1 MITRESVQAADGMS
15 FPGISFQKNA
25 LKPIFDLQKVYYY
38 RVFIEVTKAHVVML
52 REQDLMTEDEC
63 ALILSTMLDLEKLP
77 IEESEHNPAYEDLFF
92 LFEKELENRIGSDLA
107 GKVHTAR
114 SRNDICVG
122 EFRMVLREQLVR
134 LAEKLNLFRESLL
147 YLAGENLE
155 TVMPMYTH
163 TQPAQPSTLGHYLL
177 SMADVMQR
185 DFQRLMAA
193 EKTVNMSPFGAA
205 AITTTGFPI
214 SRERVCEL
222 LGFSSLCEN
231 SYDSIAAS
239 DHMTQFASV
248 MMTMAINLSRF
259 MKDILD

>member
-1 MITRESVQAADGMS
+1 
-15 FPGISFQKNA
+15 
-25 LKPIFDLQKVYYY
+25 
-38 RVFIEVTKAHVVML
+38 
-52 REQDLMTEDEC
+52 
-63 ALILSTMLDLEKLP
+63 
-77 IEESEHNPAYEDLFF
+77 
-92 LFEKELENRIGSDLA
+92 
-107 GKVHTAR
+107 
-114 SRNDICVG
+114 
-122 EFRMVLREQLVR
+122 MVLREQLVG

-239 DHMTQFASV
+239 DHMTQFSSV

-259 MKDILD
+259 MKDILDWCIGSISMSPKSI